1 MSLRQFL
8 AASLRQLWHLDYQT
22 RLLLRLDLR
31 AFSAHHVTSSF
42 DTPSTDRG
50 QTDTTASTNSAIDES
65 PGSAGGGGPSSF
77 DVHDPYTTRQQIGL
91 ILGPLVFVSI
101 TVSPTPTGL
110 TTAGQIVAGAGAWMA
125 IWWVSEAIPI
135 PVTALLPLFVFP
147 ITGAVEPVEAS
158 APYAN
163 RLVFLFLGGF
173 LLAVAIER
181 WELHRRIAL
190 LIISV
195 VGTSPN
201 QLILGFMLA
210 TAFLSMWVSNTAT
223 AMMMTPIG
231 LAVVH
236 QTANLVE
243 RSEIDIPTEPGEF
256 RFGMTLM
263 LSIAYA
269 ASIGGV
275 GTLIGSPPNI
285 IFAGFVES
293 TYGQNISFA
302 QWMLFGVPI
311 SITGIGICW
320 LYLTRGVLKD
330 DVLSLPGDTSVIQD
344 RRDALGP
351 MGVPEKLTLVVFG
364 VVAVGW
370 LTRRTLIEPYVPFI
384 DDAAIAI
391 LGAVAL
397 FVIPVRNTDGELTFL
412 LDWTTGVSI
421 PWGVILLFGGGLS
434 LANAVEI
441 SGLAEW
447 IGTQLYVIEG
457 LSLLWIVLIIA
468 LLSVF
473 LTEVTSNTA
482 MTAMFMPILGALAI
496 ALAIHPFL
504 LMVTATAVAS
514 LAFMLPVATPPNA
527 VVFGSGYLRIPQ
539 MAKVGFLL
547 NLVGTLIVVVF
558 VLAWL
563 PAAWGI
569 DSGLPE
575 WIE

>member
-1 MSLRQFL
+1 M
-8 AASLRQLWHLDYQT
+8 
-22 RLLLRLDLR
+22 DLH
-31 AFSAHHVTSSF
+31 AFSANRSLTSS
-42 DTPSTDRG
+42 STTNQSG
-50 QTDTTASTNSAIDES
+50 EQTGTTSSDIAMTEES
-65 PGSAGGGGPSSF
+65 PDPMDGGGPSSF
-77 DVHDPYTTRQQIGL
+77 DVHDSYSTRQKIGL
-91 ILGPLVFVSI
+91 VLGPLVFVLI
-101 TVSPTPTGL
+101 TVSPTPDGL
-110 TTAGQIVAGAGAWMA
+110 TIAGQIVAGAGAWMA
-125 IWWVSEAIPI
+125 IWWVTEAIPI

-147 ITGAVEPVEAS
+147 ITGAVEPVETS

-190 LIISV
+190 LIISF

-201 QLILGFMLA
+201 RIILGFMVA

-236 QTANLVE
+236 QTAGLIE

-320 LYLTRGVLKD
+320 LYLTQGVLKQ
-330 DVLSLPGDTSVIQD
+330 DVVSLPDDTSVIRD
-344 RRDALGP
+344 RREALGP
-351 MGVPEKLTLVVFG
+351 MTVPEKLVLLVFG
-364 VVAVGW
+364 GVAFGW
-370 LTRRTLIEPYVPFI
+370 LTRRTLIESFVPFI

-397 FVIPVRNTDGELTFL
+397 FVIPVRNEEGEFTFL

-434 LANAVEI
+434 LANAVEV
-441 SGLAEW
+441 SGLAQW

-457 LSLLWIVLIIA
+457 LSLFWIVLAIA

-496 ALAIHPFL
+496 GLAIHPFI

-527 VVFGSGYLRIPQ
+527 VVFGSGYLTIPQ

-547 NLVGTLIVVVF
+547 NLVGTIVVVVF
-558 VLAWL
+558 VLGWL
-563 PAAWGI
+563 PTAWGL
-569 DSGLPE
+569 DVGLPPWVE
-575 WIE
+575 